1 MDPLD
6 AGLSGPGAAEQ
17 GGDAGAGPAA
27 STPFDPGL
35 GTPVVRHAASIAPRA
50 PGGPGA
56 GGGGASAV
64 CGAGLPLVWGLG
76 PDATW
81 LGLGGARPGGRGATP
96 DTRGDC
102 RRSGHRRWSGDVAVA
117 PGHAGRGL
125 WPSWT
130 ERRRAA
136 RPRGGARAG
145 AGQGGAPLRVRGVPT
160 QGRAATATV
169 YRAAGGGGGA

>member
-17 GGDAGAGPAA
+17 GGNSGAGPAA

-35 GTPVVRHAASIAPRA
+35 GAPVVRHAASIAPRA
-50 PGGPGA
+50 PSDPGT
-56 GGGGASAV
+56 GGGGAGAV
-64 CGAGLPLVWGLG
+64 YGAGLPLVWGLG

-81 LGLGGARPGGRGATP
+81 LGLGGARTGGRWIIP

-102 RRSGHRRWSGDVAVA
+102 PRSGHRGWSGEVAVA
-117 PGHAGRGL
+117 PGHVGRGL

-130 ERRRAA
+130 ERRRVVRA
-136 RPRGGARAG
+136 RRGTRAG
-145 AGQGGAPLRVRGVPT
+145 TGQG
-160 QGRAATATV
+160 
-169 YRAAGGGGGA
+169 